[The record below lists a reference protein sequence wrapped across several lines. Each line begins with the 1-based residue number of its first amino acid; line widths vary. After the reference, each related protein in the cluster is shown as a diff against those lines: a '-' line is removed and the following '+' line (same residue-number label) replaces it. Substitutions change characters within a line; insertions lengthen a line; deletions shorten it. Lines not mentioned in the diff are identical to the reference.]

1 MRKSALI
8 IVVALSGSLLLNACA
23 TKEES
28 GALTGAVIG
37 GVVGSTAG
45 RGHKDRNL
53 ATFLGIVAGAM
64 IGSTIG
70 RYMDE
75 QDRMRTQLALEK
87 NRTRQPSTW
96 VNPDTGNRYT
106 VTPTRTFETAQG
118 PCREFTMDA
127 VIGGRVEQVY
137 GTACRQPDGSW
148 KVVK

>member
-1 MRKSALI
+1 MRKSALM
-8 IVVALSGSLLLNACA
+8 IVVALSSSLLLNACA

-45 RGHKDRNL
+45 RGHKNRNL

-64 IGSTIG
+64 IGSRIG

-75 QDRMRTQLALEK
+75 QDRMRTQMALEK
-87 NRTRQPSTW
+87 NPTRQPSSW

-127 VIGGRVEQVY
+127 VIGGRTEQVY

>member
-1 MRKSALI
+1 MKRQGLLMVAVAVLAL
-8 IVVALSGSLLLNACA
+8 GTGGCA
-23 TKEES
+23 TKEEQ
-28 GALTGAVIG
+28 GALAGAVIG
-37 GVVGSTAG
+37 GAIGSTAG
-45 RGHKDRNL
+45 RGHRDRPL

-75 QDRMRTQLALEK
+75 QDRMRTAMVLEK
-87 NRTRQPSTW
+87 NRTGQASTW

-106 VTPTRTFETAQG
+106 VAPTRTYETAEG

-127 VIGGRVEQVY
+127 IIGGRKQEIY

-148 KVVK
+148 KIVK